1 MTKYETTILYI
12 VGITDFIKRVYL
24 KAFPPIA
31 VILAAVCIIWLPDG
45 VASGKV
51 QSEHIP
57 YIFAA
62 AALFTAGVAL
72 WFALSNEAK
81 LESKRGYYVGGQK
94 MNSEHDKPELLE
106 VE

>member
-12 VGITDFIKRVYL
+12 VGIADFIKRIYI

-31 VILAAVCIIWLPDG
+31 VIIAAVCIIGLPEG
-45 VASGKV
+45 VANGKGGDT
-51 QSEHIP
+51 P

-72 WFALSNEAK
+72 WFALSNETK
-81 LESKRGYYVGGQK
+81 LEKKRGHYER
-94 MNSEHDKPELLE
+94 NRR
-106 VE
+106 